1 MSASGYRV
9 RRATLE
15 DMSVLTEV
23 WKSMRFPVD
32 DLSKRVTEFQVAE
45 NADGK
50 LIGAIGMQIAEKQG
64 RIHSEGFTDFA
75 HTDQV
80 RPMLWERIQSVAA
93 NHGLLRLWTTEQAP
107 FWSRCGLG
115 KPDDEAMSKL
125 PAVWRN
131 EPGAW
136 LTLKLRDDLE
146 TLISADK
153 EFALFMESEKEQT
166 RRTFQQAKMLKM
178 IATLVA
184 IALLGVVMIGGFLV
198 LKRNPNLFHH

>member
-50 LIGAIGMQIAEKQG
+50 LIGAIGLQIAEKQG
-64 RIHSEGFTDFA
+64 RLHSEGFTDFA

-93 NHGLLRLWTTEQAP
+93 NHGLLRLWTREQAP

-115 KPDDEAMSKL
+115 KPNDEAMAKL
-125 PAVWRN
+125 PAIWRN

-136 LTLKLRDDLE
+136 LTLKLKDDLD

-153 EFALFMESEKEQT
+153 EFALFMQSEKEQT

-178 IATLVA
+178 IATLIA
-184 IALLGVVMIGGFLV
+184 IALLGVVMVGGFLV
-198 LKRNPNLFHH
+198 LKRNPNLFHR